1 MTRLTRAVPVALA
14 LLVAASWPAGAQS
27 PDRTGWWSTTSV
39 GGTVLPLPALPTTT
53 PADGLHIANGPT
65 GMLAFAAVSYHP
77 EPFST
82 ATLVLHLTASSLVGT
97 PLVQACPT
105 TTDTWPSGGN
115 QAAASA
121 PAFSCAGRSTPGLLG
136 TDSTGKIL
144 TFLLDATQQSGPGVV
159 SLAIVPLASSTAP
172 FSFDLAKPTTSSFVG
187 TPVRQAPA
195 AVPATAAAPVAASP
209 QPAAVSPVA
218 ELPGGP
224 VITDLP
230 VPAEPSVPVP
240 AIAPAPA
247 AASPAPVD
255 QLQVAE
261 PRLVP
266 TAARVGLR
274 SDERARQASLLLLAA
289 LIGGLGYLIGH
300 NQDVP
305 LRLIGGRAVRPTPGD
320 LLLADADAP
329 VGGLGRFARPR
340 PTAARKL
347 T

>member
-14 LLVAASWPAGAQS
+14 LLVAASWPAGAQA

-53 PADGLHIANGPT
+53 APDGLHIANGPT
-65 GMLAFAAVSYHP
+65 GVLAFAAVSYHS
-77 EPFST
+77 EPFSS
-82 ATLVLHLTASSLVGT
+82 ATLVLHLTAGSLIGT
-97 PLVQACPT
+97 PVVQACPT
-105 TTDTWPSGGN
+105 TTDTWPGGGN
-115 QAAASA
+115 QAAATA
-121 PAFSCAGRSTPGLLG
+121 PAYTCAGRSTPGLLG
-136 TDSTGKIL
+136 SDSTGPIL
-144 TFLLDATQQSGPGVV
+144 TFLLDATQQAGPGVV
-159 SLAIVPLASSTAP
+159 SLAIVPLASSTTP

-187 TPVRQAPA
+187 TPVSQAPA
-195 AVPATAAAPVAASP
+195 AVPTAAPVAAAP
-209 QPAAVSPVA
+209 QPVPVSPVA
-218 ELPGGP
+218 ELPVGP
-224 VITDLP
+224 MTPDLP

-255 QLQVAE
+255 QVQVAE

-266 TAARVGLR
+266 AAARVGLR
-274 SDERARQASLLLLAA
+274 SDERARQAALLLLAA

-340 PTAARKL
+340 PAAARKL